1 MSRRRKNPMRIAYS
15 GQDFDIAQSIA
26 DRLTDDD
33 RKAGRAAPAAGYSDA
48 NFKLVESVIR
58 AGSGPISSQTVYAV
72 ATEAKHLANPR
83 RRRKNPAYVIPPDVY
98 PSDAK
103 RGDDVVMI
111 NNQKNGTID
120 VAFGNADADW
130 DGRFEFRVA
139 YGYPTKNYVT
149 EAGAKRAIAKYLS
162 GK

>member
-1 MSRRRKNPMRIAYS
+1 MRIAYS

-26 DRLTDDD
+26 ARLTDDD

-111 NNQKNGTID
+111 NGKT
-120 VAFGNADADW
+120 VYFGRADADG

-139 YGYPTKNYVT
+139 YGYPAKAYIT